1 MTTSSHAT
9 YVDVL
14 ICPYGSEPSKACKDA
29 VTNGYVGAVMIWGGA
44 SDTLFASQ
52 TSNVFGFFTVGSKYT
67 TTGLEAVDSLMSG
80 ITNVAVI
87 TNTNGFSKSVAEGAK
102 ATIAAAAGLS
112 LQSETNISVY
122 QAPLTTEDKTNIKAA
137 MDMGPELVVIAGHNQ
152 DVEPVIVE
160 ISNGATK
167 PRAILATNGLT
178 GLTNFGASLSK
189 ANCVMMPTQ
198 WDSTVDTADPVV
210 GWTSA
215 IFMAAVGTTYQHA
228 AGGAVGVA
236 IANAMSLASGT
247 FAQKKAKL
255 AQTLRN
261 MDINSFYGR
270 LKWDANGRIEKP
282 MYTQQKQIWK
292 DNVIVAPTGTS
303 NMRAPITGDKCW
315 GSPWT
320 ADTSTKLKL
329 GGMLQ
334 DSGPGDSGR
343 DALMLW
349 NAWASSQFAV
359 DLPEVDVTCIV
370 SYDSGTLATAVG
382 NMTTSSH
389 ATYVDVLICP
399 YGSGPSQ
406 ACNDAV
412 TNGYAGA
419 VMIWGG
425 ASDALFASPTS
436 NVFGFFTV
444 GSHAFCKPNIE
455 RVWFFHRGVEVHDD
469 WFGGV
474 G

>member
-1 MTTSSHAT
+1 MCS
-9 YVDVL
+9 
-14 ICPYGSEPSKACKDA
+14 
-29 VTNGYVGAVMIWGGA
+29 
-44 SDTLFASQ
+44 FA
-52 TSNVFGFFTVGSKYT
+52 
-67 TTGLEAVDSLMSG
+67 
-80 ITNVAVI
+80 
-87 TNTNGFSKSVAEGAK
+87 
-102 ATIAAAAGLS
+102 LS

-370 SYDSGTLATAVG
+370 SYDSGTLAVRVRAV
-382 NMTTSSH
+382 
-389 ATYVDVLICP
+389 
-399 YGSGPSQ
+399 PSMQ
-406 ACNDAV
+406 RCRDKWLRWSR
-412 TNGYAGA
+412 YDL
-419 VMIWGG
+419 GG
-425 ASDALFASPTS
+425 RKRR
-436 NVFGFFTV
+436 
-444 GSHAFCKPNIE
+444 AFCKPNIE
-455 RVWFFHRGVEVHDD
+455 RVWLFHRGLAVHDD